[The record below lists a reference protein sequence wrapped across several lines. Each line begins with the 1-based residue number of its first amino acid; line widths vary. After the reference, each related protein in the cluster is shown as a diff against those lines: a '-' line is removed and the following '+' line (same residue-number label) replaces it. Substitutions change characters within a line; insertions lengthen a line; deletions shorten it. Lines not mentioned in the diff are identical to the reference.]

1 MPEWISAGLREFGLG
16 NVIVIAIG
24 IALAL
29 LWRTLWPFFV
39 TQMWPEIKTGWQYKR
54 TASQSQSEKL
64 SALYDV
70 LIKINS
76 DNIISNAQTV
86 ATLKDIQQVFRESIT
101 ILENQS
107 NSRHDELIVMFT
119 KLVDRID
126 RQIDVASQLIE
137 QWQKMMTVPP
147 FVEERRQGLSPF
159 SGPEKRRQ

>member
-1 MPEWISAGLREFGLG
+1 MPEWITAALREFGLG

-24 IALAL
+24 IGLAL

-39 TQMWPEIKTGWQYKR
+39 SQMWPEIRLGWQYKR
-54 TASQSQSEKL
+54 TTSQSQSEKL

-86 ATLKDIQQVFRESIT
+86 ATLKDIQRVFRESIT

-107 NSRHDELIVMFT
+107 NSRHDELVEMFT

-137 QWQKMMTVPP
+137 QWQRMTTIPP
-147 FVEERRQGLSPF
+147 FADNVWDGKSERRGR
-159 SGPEKRRQ
+159 K

>member
-1 MPEWISAGLREFGLG
+1 M
-16 NVIVIAIG
+16 
-24 IALAL
+24 
-29 LWRTLWPFFV
+29 
-39 TQMWPEIKTGWQYKR
+39 
-54 TASQSQSEKL
+54 
-64 SALYDV
+64 

-107 NSRHDELIVMFT
+107 NSRHDELIEMFT

-137 QWQKMMTVPP
+137 QWQRMMTIPP
-147 FVEERRQGLSPF
+147 FIEERRQAREPF
-159 SGPEKRRQ
+159 SGTERRSKH